1 MRGRGI
7 RSFAV
12 PLAAWAVLAGC
23 AGCTMCPDPHDYS
36 GPVPNGS
43 APQNDF
49 RLRSNGII
57 PTGATAMPW
66 PTVVQAAPVR
76 PETAPPTAAPVAD
89 VEPLADDAAG
99 AEDTADAVP
108 EADVVR
114 LSAEEDA
121 ESSSAAVVQ
130 ADVEPDPPVAVDR
143 VPAAA
148 PGEVQPAA
156 PADPAPRETP
166 GWRSRR

>member
-12 PLAAWAVLAGC
+12 PLAAWAVLVGS
-23 AGCTMCPDPHDYS
+23 AGCTMCPDLHDYS

-57 PTGATAMPW
+57 PTGATVMPW
-66 PTVVQAAPVR
+66 PTVVKAAPVQ
-76 PETAPPTAAPVAD
+76 PQTDPPAAAPDA
-89 VEPLADDAAG
+89 EPLADDAA
-99 AEDTADAVP
+99 DADAAANAGP

-114 LSAEEDA
+114 LSAETDV
-121 ESSSAAVVQ
+121 ESSSVAVVLS
-130 ADVEPDPPVAVDR
+130 DVEPDRAVAVDH
-143 VPAAA
+143 VPASAA
-148 PGEVQPAA
+148 VIDRPAA